1 MPKPLQKQLW
11 QSIVKRKI
19 ENQATCVEFTSNEPV
34 DDLYSL
40 AKSVSSDDAK
50 NLEAVAANLYFKKIF
65 GKDFVRRDD
74 SFINLALNYGY
85 SIVRGLIAR
94 TLTVYGFE
102 PSIGVHHASE
112 LNNFNLADDIIEPF
126 RPIVD
131 MIVFNFIGQEKLT
144 PQIKKQLFALVNQD
158 VEINGQIYA
167 LSYAVELVVQSL
179 KNCLM
184 SGKCELLLPKILPIC
199 MHRYE

>member
-1 MPKPLQKQLW
+1 M
-11 QSIVKRKI
+11 
-19 ENQATCVEFTSNEPV
+19 
-34 DDLYSL
+34 
-40 AKSVSSDDAK
+40 
-50 NLEAVAANLYFKKIF
+50 
-65 GKDFVRRDD
+65 
-74 SFINLALNYGY
+74 
-85 SIVRGLIAR
+85 
-94 TLTVYGFE
+94 VYGFE

-144 PQIKKQLFALVNQD
+144 PQIKKQLFALMNQD

-179 KNCLM
+179 KNCLT